1 MLSVLKGEQLRAQVA
16 AALHQA
22 KPPKSNI
29 MKWERQALKA
39 LAKDKSATIL
49 LADKG
54 KATVIMDTDKYEK
67 KVQEMLSNDKV
78 YKDVKTNPASRYKRK
93 LINSLTR
100 FKDEKKIT
108 EEQY

>member
-1 MLSVLKGEQLRAQVA
+1 
-16 AALHQA
+16 
-22 KPPKSNI
+22 
-29 MKWERQALKA
+29 
-39 LAKDKSATIL
+39 
-49 LADKG
+49 
-54 KATVIMDTDKYEK
+54 MDTDKYEK

-108 EEQY
+108 EQY